1 MGVMKTGFGG
11 AFTAAMVL
19 LASFHALADEAE
31 SRKACESLASLSTQ
45 SFRVDNSEWV
55 AASRVPA
62 GPGGETTEL
71 PSHCLFRVVIDPRP
85 SSIEGV
91 SFGTGIELRLPLDWN
106 GRLLFQG
113 GGGLNGSLNPAYG
126 SVSGFPSA
134 LARGFAVV
142 STDGGHR
149 GRSVVDSSFAV
160 DQQAKL
166 DFAYQAV
173 QRRA

>member
-71 PSHCLFRVVIDPRP
+71 PSCLFRVVIDPRP

-91 SFGTGIELRLPLDWN
+91 SLAPA
-106 GRLLFQG
+106 
-113 GGGLNGSLNPAYG
+113 LN
-126 SVSGFPSA
+126 
-134 LARGFAVV
+134 
-142 STDGGHR
+142 
-149 GRSVVDSSFAV
+149 
-160 DQQAKL
+160 
-166 DFAYQAV
+166 
-173 QRRA
+173 